1 MDVVWWQKVLGSTL
15 WDKNFQSPTKSCS
28 EPHGNTFCICYRHF
42 VFRFDNY
49 VVLIQNNTIQYLLFQ
64 VSSLSA
70 SERGLNVSVT
80 VSDYFISCFKQFN
93 FCQFLFMSSLCKLSF
108 HPEMEFSFMLK
119 LLLSFCQLGELS
131 CPPQSPQPN
140 LCKITWTLELK
151 LNCLSYCLFS
161 IFFCPWMFLFIFV
174 LFLVWYRQKWYWK
187 GRTCY
192 FFSLSF

>member
-1 MDVVWWQKVLGSTL
+1 MWWQKVLGSTL

-28 EPHGNTFCICYRHF
+28 EPHGNTFCICYRRF

-49 VVLIQNNTIQYLLFQ
+49 VVLILNNTIHYLLFQ

-119 LLLSFCQLGELS
+119 LLLSFCQPGELS
-131 CPPQSPQPN
+131 CPLSSSHRSQTCAKSLGHWNSNSIVCPIPYFQCFSA
-140 LCKITWTLELK
+140 LECFYL
-151 LNCLSYCLFS
+151 
-161 IFFCPWMFLFIFV
+161 FLFCF
-174 LFLVWYRQKWYWK
+174 
-187 GRTCY
+187 
-192 FFSLSF
+192 

>member
-15 WDKNFQSPTKSCS
+15 WDKNFQSPAKSCS
-28 EPHGNTFCICYRHF
+28 EPHGNTFCICYRRF

-49 VVLIQNNTIQYLLFQ
+49 VVLILNNTIHYLLFQ

-119 LLLSFCQLGELS
+119 LLLSFCQPGELS
-131 CPPQSPQPN
+131 CPPLTAAKPVQNHLDIGTQTQ
-140 LCKITWTLELK
+140 L
-151 LNCLSYCLFS
+151 
-161 IFFCPWMFLFIFV
+161 FV
-174 LFLVWYRQKWYWK
+174 LFLIFNLFWSLNVFI
-187 GRTCY
+187 Y
-192 FFSLSF
+192 FCFVFSVIQTEVILKR

>member
-1 MDVVWWQKVLGSTL
+1 MASLFTPLRTFLCYMDFLELSKYGAEFSFRLLSDIYIFFIISDISSFNPRKTL
-15 WDKNFQSPTKSCS
+15 RLQRKLCFL
-28 EPHGNTFCICYRHF
+28 
-42 VFRFDNY
+42 FDSY
-49 VVLIQNNTIQYLLFQ
+49 FM
-64 VSSLSA
+64 LSA
-70 SERGLNVSVT
+70 
-80 VSDYFISCFKQFN
+80 IQ

-161 IFFCPWMFLFIFV
+161 IFFLSLNVFIYFCFV
-174 LFLVWYRQKWYWK
+174 
-187 GRTCY
+187 
-192 FFSLSF
+192 FSVIQTKVILKR